1 MISRNASRSFRRS
14 RTPKLTF
21 LVFLGLF
28 YWIIFCDDNEKVFV
42 SFFFFVCGG
51 GFLPLLPRQ
60 DSVHKLSISLVVKKW
75 ICSLMRLV
83 IIWSAVTCHRFLQI
97 FVQNCWIRAAIC
109 SCRGG
114 KKLGE
119 KKRKTNKPVFVSLQL
134 FHFFLLII
142 SFSFFVSTRE
152 IYIPFG

>member
-1 MISRNASRSFRRS
+1 MQADLFVGAAHQNWLFWFFSVYFIESFSVTTTR
-14 RTPKLTF
+14 KF
-21 LVFLGLF
+21 LFR
-28 YWIIFCDDNEKVFV
+28 
-42 SFFFFVCGG
+42 FFFFCVWG